1 MPLKPG
7 GRQPPLA
14 HGMQTVN
21 CWGRPFSR
29 PVNETIT
36 SVERLFW
43 QATQVA
49 TSALLPLAFS
59 LGIALIHLVGPVDQ
73 DSHCEGR
80 ASSLSSSILASFRSA
95 VSKPR

>member
-21 CWGRPFSR
+21 CLGRPSSQ

-36 SVERLFW
+36 SVERVFW
-43 QATQVA
+43 QTTQVA

-59 LGIALIHLVGPVDQ
+59 LGIAGPHLVRSESATTEVPKGAKKTPDTPV
-73 DSHCEGR
+73 GLLR
-80 ASSLSSSILASFRSA
+80 RTLTTN
-95 VSKPR
+95 